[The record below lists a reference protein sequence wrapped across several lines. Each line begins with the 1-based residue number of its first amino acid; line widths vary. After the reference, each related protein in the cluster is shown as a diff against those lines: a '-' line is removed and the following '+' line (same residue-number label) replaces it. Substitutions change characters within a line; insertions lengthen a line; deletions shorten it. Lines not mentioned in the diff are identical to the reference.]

1 MGAPPALFHGTPP
14 DQSPAPHPTEKMRAD
29 LQLSVDTSMLL
40 HHARDLALP
49 FHEPVTKHI
58 VEADK
63 LYVVGDVR
71 KVSLGLLLVQ
81 AMVVLKVAF
90 NHRGVDDG

>member
-1 MGAPPALFHGTPP
+1 
-14 DQSPAPHPTEKMRAD
+14 MRAD
-29 LQLSVDTSMLL
+29 LKLSVDTSMLL

-71 KVSLGLLLVQ
+71 KVSLGLLLQ
-81 AMVVLKVAF
+81 ATIALKVVF
-90 NHRGVDDG
+90 NHWDVDDGL